1 MAVRKIGRTGIS
13 QLTKLEGGRAMNCT
27 IRRML
32 IEDTKQ
38 VQDVAKKSWN
48 ATYEGIIPNSIQEN
62 FLKGAYNDEM
72 IQKRLSHSLLLVAEA
87 EDKIAGFA
95 NFSPVNE
102 QGQTELS
109 AIYLYPEYQGHGIGS
124 ALLDKGITML
134 ENLKEVHLD
143 VEKDNTIGTNFYKA
157 KGFKVVDEY
166 DDNFDGHILKT
177 VRMVLKI

>member
-1 MAVRKIGRTGIS
+1 
-13 QLTKLEGGRAMNCT
+13 MNCI

-48 ATYEGIIPNSIQEN
+48 ATYEGIIPNSIQEK
-62 FLKGAYNDEM
+62 FLKGAYSDEM
-72 IQKRLSHSLLLVAEA
+72 MEWRLSNSLMLVAEV
-87 EDKIAGFA
+87 ENKIAGFA

-102 QGQTELS
+102 QGQSELS

-134 ENLKEVHLD
+134 RNLKEVHLD

-157 KGFKVVDEY
+157 KGFKVMDEY

>member
-1 MAVRKIGRTGIS
+1 MKRGFD
-13 QLTKLEGGRAMNCT
+13 MNFI
-27 IRRML
+27 IREML

-38 VQDVAKKSWN
+38 VQDVAKRSWN

-72 IQKRLSHSLLLVAEA
+72 MQKRLSHSLLLVAEA
-87 EDKIAGFA
+87 ENKIVGFA

-102 QGQTELS
+102 KGQTELS

-124 ALLDKGITML
+124 ALLDKGIIML
-134 ENLKEVHLD
+134 GNLKEVHLD

-157 KGFKVVDEY
+157 KGFKIVDEY

-177 VRMVLKI
+177 VRMVLIL

>member
-1 MAVRKIGRTGIS
+1 MNYKIR
-13 QLTKLEGGRAMNCT
+13 E
-27 IRRML
+27 ML

-48 ATYEGIIPNSIQEN
+48 ATYEGIIPDNIQEN

-72 IQKRLSHSLLLVAEA
+72 MNKRLIHSLMLVAEV
-87 EDKIAGFA
+87 ENKIVGFA

-102 QGQTELS
+102 KGEVELS
-109 AIYLYPEYQGHGIGS
+109 AIYLYPEYQGYGIGS
-124 ALLDKGITML
+124 ALLDKGVSNL
-134 ENLKEVHLD
+134 ENLKEIYIN

-157 KGFKVVDEY
+157 KGFKIVDEY

-177 VRMVLKI
+177 IRMVLTI